1 MTVSGNV
8 LGDLWDWVVGVFER
22 IGDVSVYWLALALA
36 LKTAESA
43 FIGLGWRNILRV
55 AYPQSGLSF
64 KKAWAASQG
73 GTAIN
78 ALAPAQAGTVA
89 MIGIFRTSIPGS
101 SVAGLAAA
109 TAAQALF
116 FTAVSVMMLIGVAV
130 LLPRVVSKG
139 SPSDETGGF
148 FASHPVLIPAV
159 VVAAI
164 VILIVLWPRLKPWL
178 LQQWRKGK
186 QGLAI
191 FSDWRRYARE
201 VALPSAASYCCRIGV
216 NVVFMAAFDIPVTA
230 YTVALVAS
238 SHMLSGLFAITP
250 GGVGQTQALDVATL
264 GRHAPTENVAAFSV
278 TQDSILMMW
287 NVVLGVALML
297 SAFGY
302 AETRQ
307 LLSRTTPEAGA
318 GARLHVNGCRATAW
332 RPAAAGLRKGYR
344 SVSSSEIDTGVS
356 SHEDELVRAELDEA
370 RRKRRTGRARI
381 VGILVSV
388 AVIGAVFA
396 FALPRIADYGDVW
409 AEIRKLSWQWLI
421 LLGLATLLNL
431 ATYGPPLMAALPG
444 LSYFQASRVTLA
456 STALS
461 VIAPGGA
468 AAGMATTVAMLR
480 ARGFSGRPVGL
491 AVVVMSVWNQSVI
504 LGFPIL
510 AVAGLA
516 AQGARNRTLE
526 IAALVGLTVFAV
538 IVAGLALAL
547 SNERLANWV
556 GDRAARLVSAAG
568 RLLHKAPV
576 KWNGASFVRFRD
588 ESIELIRRRW
598 PFLTAATLAGHL
610 TVFLV
615 LAVSLRAVGITHAE
629 VTIVEAFAA
638 WTLARILG
646 AIPITP
652 GGVGFVEL
660 GLTAVLVAFGA
671 SNAEAVAGTMIYR
684 FLTVVPTVLVGLVA
698 AGTSVVGRKPG

>member
-1 MTVSGNV
+1 MIVSGNV

-55 AYPQSGLSF
+55 AYPRSGLSF
-64 KKAWAASQG
+64 KTAWAASQG

-78 ALAPAQAGTVA
+78 AVAPAQAGTVA

-101 SVAGLAAA
+101 SVAGVAAA

-178 LQQWRKGK
+178 REQWRKGK

-191 FSDWRRYARE
+191 FSDWRRYARRGGAS
-201 VALPSAASYCCRIGV
+201 VRRLVLLPHRRQRRLHGRLRHPRDRVHRRAGC
-216 NVVFMAAFDIPVTA
+216 
-230 YTVALVAS
+230 
-238 SHMLSGLFAITP
+238 LFAHALRALRDHT
-250 GGVGQTQALDVATL
+250 GWGWADAGARRCHARQTRSDRECRRIFGHARLGSDDVERCSRRRAHALGLRLRTDQAA
-264 GRHAPTENVAAFSV
+264 
-278 TQDSILMMW
+278 
-287 NVVLGVALML
+287 VL
-297 SAFGY
+297 
-302 AETRQ
+302 ED
-307 LLSRTTPEAGA
+307 TPEAGA
-318 GARLHVNGCRATAW
+318 GARLHLNESLPRSRRSPALARA
-332 RPAAAGLRKGYR
+332 
-344 SVSSSEIDTGVS
+344 VSSSEIDTGVS
-356 SHEDELVRAELDEA
+356 SPEDELVRAELDEA

-381 VGILVSV
+381 VGTLVSV

-409 AEIRKLSWQWLI
+409 DEIRKLSWQWLVV
-421 LLGLATLLNL
+421 LGLATLLNL

-444 LSYFQASRVTLA
+444 LSYFHASRVTLA

-468 AAGMATTVAMLR
+468 AVGMATTVAMLR
-480 ARGFSGRPVGL
+480 ACGFSGRPVGL

-526 IAALVGLTVFAV
+526 IAALVGLAVFAV
-538 IVAGLALAL
+538 IVAGFAIAL
-547 SNERLANWV
+547 SSERLAHRV

-576 KWNGASFVRFRD
+576 KWNGASFVHFRD

-610 TVFLV
+610 TVFVVLV
-615 LAVSLRAVGITHAE
+615 VSLRAVGVTHAE

-660 GLTAVLVAFGA
+660 GLTGVLVAFGA
-671 SNAEAVAGTMIYR
+671 SNAEAVAATMIYR
-684 FLTVVPTVLVGLVA
+684 FLTVVPTVVLGLVA
-698 AGTSVVGRKPG
+698 AGTSVVGRKPGVVAQ